1 MEGTLV
7 LCWDLP
13 CQYNLSNFSN
23 QSRLNQFKT
32 CRDPLNWDN
41 AKLDL
46 QLIKPKTNASNIKSS
61 KNVSNTVYIFIL
73 IVRLVFYIISCNKRD
88 NNRFLAQIIVET

>member
-1 MEGTLV
+1 MLTNVEY
-7 LCWDLP
+7 LP

-32 CRDPLNWDN
+32 CRAPLNWDN
-41 AKLDL
+41 AKLYL

-73 IVRLVFYIISCNKRD
+73 IVRLVFYIISCNKKE
-88 NNRFLAQIIVET
+88 NNQFLPQIIAET